1 MKNVKTVAKA
11 YTSEKGHKEFF
22 DAVYHGFCEDKTLQT
37 QFFRSIEACRSYFQY
52 HTSKDLNILDSAI
65 ESLAFAIC
73 KKWFYQVIYN
83 NNYYYTHCQK

>member
-22 DAVYHGFCEDKTLQT
+22 DAIYHGFCEDKTLQT
-37 QFFRSIEACRSYFQY
+37 QFFHSLEACRSYFRY

-65 ESLAFAIC
+65 HSLAFAIC
-73 KKWFYQVIYN
+73 KEWFYSVMYN
-83 NNYYYTHCQK
+83 ESYYYTQC